1 MLVFAYIG
9 PSVNRALMT
18 DQEPGGAMNFAGVQA
33 LGGANDG
40 RIDLPQGQ
48 SLFVVG
54 GRHSITRFFEDLMT
68 SRILIRTA
76 GRVCLSIKKVHHFFD
91 KNRVVVQVHAIG
103 DGPGAH
109 NDVNFTGPEVD
120 CSRIRDVL
128 RDEWELK
135 PGSY

>member
-9 PSVNRALMT
+9 PSVTRALMT
-18 DQEPGGAMNFAGVQA
+18 DVDPGGSMDFAGVETFA
-33 LGGANDG
+33 GANNG

-54 GRHSITRFFEDLMT
+54 GRHSITRFFEDLMR
-68 SRILIRTA
+68 SRVLIRTA
-76 GRVCLSIKKVHHFFD
+76 GQVCLSIKKFHHFFD

-109 NDVNFTGPEVD
+109 NDIIFSGPEVD

-128 RDEWELK
+128 RDHWELK